1 MNIKEI
7 NKYLEDGM
15 SVKDV
20 RIKLEI
26 GEKNFQ
32 KQIKELGYK
41 YNQKSKRYVKIGKD
55 YDSNTLVTPKEIKND
70 YDNNT
75 TVISEESKDNYD
87 SNTTVIQ
94 KTKQGDYDN
103 NTVVTKHKN
112 YTKVSNSYNFS
123 DLDLSKMVNLIKYSS
138 DIMDMLEW
146 FKNKEYENTIVEVK
160 SNNSINID
168 LSPEYKRTSILVN
181 KKVYDKFDE
190 FCEKHKEFAK
200 KDLLSMAIKEY
211 ITKYE

>member
-26 GEKNFQ
+26 SEKNFQ

-41 YNQKSKRYVKIGKD
+41 YNQKSKRYVKIGKN

-75 TVISEESKDNYD
+75 TVIPR
-87 SNTTVIQ
+87 TT
-94 KTKQGDYDN
+94 QGDYDS

-123 DLDLSKMVNLIKYSS
+123 DSDLSKMVNLIKYSS

-146 FKNKEYENTIVEVK
+146 FKNKEYENTIVEVT
-160 SNNSINID
+160 SSNSINID
-168 LSPEYKRTSILVN
+168 LSSEYKRTSILVN
-181 KKVYDKFDE
+181 KQVYDEFDK
-190 FCEKHKEFAK
+190 FCENHKEFAK
-200 KDLLSMAIKEY
+200 KDLLSMALKEY
-211 ITKYE
+211 IAKYE